1 MELIKFNDN
10 EPDLTFELISQNVRQ
25 AFPIRFAIQF
35 LRLKLNIF
43 FI

>member
-10 EPDLTFELISQNVRQ
+10 EPDLTFELIPQNVRQ
-25 AFPIRFAIQF
+25 TFPIRFVIQPP
-35 LRLKLNIF
+35 RLTLKIF

>member
-25 AFPIRFAIQF
+25 TFAIRFVIQS
-35 LRLKLNIF
+35 LRLKLKIF

>member
-25 AFPIRFAIQF
+25 TFSIRFVIQL
-35 LRLKLNIF
+35 LRLKLKIF